1 MAPASGVGGEPPG
14 LLLQPPPW
22 YAIIVGAAHDDCDQG
37 VGVPIEVGVW
47 RIDGGR
53 VEPVPGSSLDRES
66 RLEDVLETDVSILGL
81 DSLLVIGRQVNTK
94 YGKRIDLMALDA
106 EGSVY
111 AIELKRDRTP
121 REVVAQVLDYGFW
134 IRRLDDEAIAELFA
148 KHNPGKTLGQT
159 FEEFFSQAMP
169 TTLNASHQLIIVAS
183 ELDASTERIV
193 SYAADYDIP
202 LNVVFFRYFKDGSAE
217 YLTRSWLIDPA
228 EAEERSRSSRRR
240 STPQD
245 TWNGT
250 DFYYS
255 AGEGPHRNWDD
266 MVRYGFIS
274 AGGGR
279 WYSNTLKLLEPGH
292 RIFANIPGTGYVG
305 VGVVKETVQP
315 STEATVE
322 VDGAPQSLL
331 KAPLKAPNPAEHA
344 DDPDKREYVV
354 RVDWLRHR
362 PREQAFWKPGMYAN
376 QNSITRLR
384 QRFTLE
390 ELTRHFDLDDED
402 DTDA

>member
-1 MAPASGVGGEPPG
+1 M
-14 LLLQPPPW
+14 
-22 YAIIVGAAHDDCDQG
+22 
-37 VGVPIEVGVW
+37 PIEVGIW
-47 RIDGGR
+47 RIDDGR
-53 VEPVPGSSLDRES
+53 VEPVPASSLDRES
-66 RLEDVLETDVSILGL
+66 RLEDVLEADLSILGL
-81 DSLLVIGRQVNTK
+81 DSLLVLGRQVITK

-106 EGSVY
+106 EGTVY
-111 AIELKRDRTP
+111 VIELKKDRTP

-134 IRRLDDEAIAELFA
+134 IRQLDDEALAALYA
-148 KHNPGKTLGQT
+148 QHHPGETLGDG
-159 FEEFFSQAMP
+159 FEEFFGQAMP
-169 TTLNASHQLIIVAS
+169 TTLNGSHQLIIVAS

-202 LNVVFFRYFKDGSAE
+202 LNVVFFRYFRDGAAE

-245 TWNGT
+245 TWNGR

-255 AGEGPHRNWDD
+255 AGEGRHRNWDD

-292 RIFANIPGTGYVG
+292 RVFANIPGSGYVG
-305 VGVVKETVQP
+305 VAVVKETVQP
-315 STEATVE
+315 STEVEVE
-322 VDGAPQSLL
+322 VDGAAVPLL
-331 KAPLKAPNPAEHA
+331 EAPLDAPGASEHA
-344 DDPDKREYVV
+344 ADPDKREYVV
-354 RVDWLRHR
+354 RVDWIRHR

-376 QNSITRLR
+376 QNCVTRLR

-390 ELTRHFDLDDED
+390 ELTREFDLGDDED
-402 DTDA
+402 DSGLAGA